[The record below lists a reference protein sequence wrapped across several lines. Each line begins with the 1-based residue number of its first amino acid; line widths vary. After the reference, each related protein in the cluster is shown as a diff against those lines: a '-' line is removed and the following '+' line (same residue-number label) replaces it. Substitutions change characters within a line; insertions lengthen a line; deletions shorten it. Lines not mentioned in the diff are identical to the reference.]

1 MYDLRRN
8 SVLFFMWTSSLTA
21 EAMDL
26 VFTSKLIFT
35 VFHPFTLKVKGQT
48 ACVGQ
53 TEKRAGNIPKRFFS
67 DMIASYSQVK
77 SFDD

>member
-48 ACVGQ
+48 ACVGK
-53 TEKRAGNIPKRFFS
+53 TEKRAGSIPKRFFS

-77 SFDD
+77 SFDG